1 MSKDINI
8 NEIEI
13 YSEDIKLDQFLKW
26 ANIVETGGEA
36 KLLIQEGK
44 VKVNNEIEY
53 RRSHKIK
60 EGDLVT
66 RIDTNN
72 TYKVTKS

>member
-1 MSKDINI
+1 ME
-8 NEIEI
+8 EIEI
-13 YSEDIKLDQFLKW
+13 YSDNIKLDQFLKW

-36 KLLIQEGK
+36 KLLIQSEK
-44 VKVNNEIEY
+44 IKVNNQIET

-66 RIDTNN
+66 RTDTNKS
-72 TYKVTKS
+72 YKVIKT